1 MLVTGDLMTEQKP
14 NLRWAYMDHWR
25 IDTDQGQVSQYSSL
39 ERFDAFVKQIAALG
53 FEGIETFD
61 FHVGVIKELFG
72 TSEDCRAFLQERGID
87 RVLSLFHA
95 IMYDERQSA
104 PHVRE
109 THDRIVNYAEY
120 VAKSAAGLG
129 VENLIV
135 MPAGQYHDLEPVT
148 DDKIRACAEVWSRVG
163 KVTQDYG
170 IRTCCHHEFY
180 CGIHHAEEIRKFY
193 EWSDPRYVYWYCDT
207 AQHVIAGIDPVEL
220 YVRLHD
226 RCGGFHLKDTHDV
239 DRSDDYRRRPES
251 EVTAPTTRRWFW
263 EMGTDGGL
271 VDFPALF
278 NAMKE
283 FKYRGWVSVEHDK
296 ADVGGGNYPEST
308 AVAAWYIQNVLKK
321 IYA

>member
-1 MLVTGDLMTEQKP
+1 
-14 NLRWAYMDHWR
+14 MDHWR

-61 FHVGVIKELFG
+61 FHLGVIKELFG
-72 TSEDCRAFLQERGID
+72 TLEDCRAFLQERGID

-95 IMYDERQSA
+95 IMYDKRQSA

-148 DDKIRACAEVWSRVG
+148 DEKIRACAEVWSRVG
-163 KVTQDYG
+163 KVTLDYG

-207 AQHVIAGIDPVEL
+207 AQHVIAGVDPVDL

-226 RCGGFHLKDTHDV
+226 RCGGFHLKDTHNV
-239 DRSDDYRRRPES
+239 DRSGDYRRRPES

-263 EMGTDGGL
+263 EMGTDEGL
-271 VDFPALF
+271 VDFRALF

-283 FKYRGWVSVEHDK
+283 FTYRGWVSVEHDK
-296 ADVGGGNYPEST
+296 ADFGGGNYPEST

>member
-1 MLVTGDLMTEQKP
+1 MTEPKQ

-25 IDTDQGQVSQYSSL
+25 IDTEQGQVSQYSSV
-39 ERFDAFVKQIAALG
+39 ERFDSFVKQIAALG
-53 FEGIETFD
+53 FEAIETFD
-61 FHVGVIKELFG
+61 FHLGVMKELFG
-72 TSEDCRAFLQERGID
+72 SLENCRAFLQERGID

-95 IMYDERQSA
+95 IMYDKRQSA
-104 PHVRE
+104 PQYRE
-109 THDRIVNYAEY
+109 THDHIVNYAGFI
-120 VAKSAAGLG
+120 ASNAAGLG

-135 MPAGQYHDLEPVT
+135 MPAGQYHDVEPVT

-163 KVTQDYG
+163 KRTLEYG
-170 IRTCCHHEFY
+170 IKTCCHHEFY
-180 CGIHHAEEIRKFY
+180 CGIHNAEQIRKFY

-207 AQHVIAGIDPVEL
+207 AQHVIAGVDPVDL

-226 RCGGFHLKDTHDV
+226 RCGGFHLKDTHNV
-239 DRSDDYRRRPES
+239 DINGDYRQRPES

-263 EMGTDGGL
+263 EMGTEEGL

-283 FKYRGWVSVEHDK
+283 FRYQGWVSVEHDK
-296 ADVGGGNYPEST
+296 ADVGGSNYPEST
-308 AVAAWYIQNVLKK
+308 AIAAWYIQNVLKK